1 MSGSYQR
8 FAERHRRLVA
18 LRVTAEGNG
27 TANDR
32 LLADALEHWGL
43 SGSLDQVRTT
53 VKWLADNGFL
63 SVEEL
68 PGDVLKVRITR
79 AGREI
84 ATGRNNHPDIAVR
97 HRAD

>member
-1 MSGSYQR
+1 MSRGYR
-8 FAERHRRLVA
+8 AFAERHRRLVV

-43 SGSLDQVRTT
+43 TGTLDQVRTT

-63 SVEEL
+63 TLEEL
-68 PGDVLKVRITR
+68 PGDVLKVKITR
-79 AGREI
+79 SGREV
-84 ATGRNNHPDIAVR
+84 ATGRASHPDIAVR
-97 HRAD
+97 NQAD